1 MKDKHRKNSVI
12 IGRTSF
18 VLLTL
23 IALTISLAF
32 TMFEYERARQSEF
45 ETVKRGLMEVEG
57 TFKNQLIDVLQR
69 NDTKQLEWLL
79 LNITNKRDIT
89 AVEISDNTGFQISS
103 GYKVESKFRQV
114 SKFELSINNLDLSN
128 TKKYF
133 VIVYGST
140 LYVERNLTDRVL
152 IFSFIEIVK
161 VLVLGLFML
170 FAFKLLFV
178 RHLDRII
185 DFISELSIY
194 NSSGELEL
202 NRRFSKFRKSQDSLD
217 ILVEAFNTLK
227 FQVRFELVKNQEIQH
242 KLSLMNTELENR
254 VKEKT
259 KELLMSSRIA
269 AVGEMSA
276 GVAHE
281 VNSPLST
288 IFAINE
294 RIKRIIGKDEV
305 DIKEIEILTSKL
317 KSTVNKVFHIT
328 NSLAL
333 ISPKNTPDTSESVLL
348 KNFTEECIERLV
360 DIFKH
365 SHTTIE
371 YHLIGGE
378 GSKFLIDLELTFQ
391 VLFHTMNY
399 RVKMYQEGSE
409 NWVKIIFEVENDTL
423 KITYLDSARPFFQN
437 EIDHLSNPFLSTGE
451 QADGT
456 QLITGTISALLDRIG
471 GVMSFENGREF
482 EVIRYDIISK
492 EVL

>member
-1 MKDKHRKNSVI
+1 MKVKRRKNSVI

-32 TMFEYERARQSEF
+32 TFFEYERARQSEF
-45 ETVKRGLMEVEG
+45 ETVKRGLTEVEG
-57 TFKNQLIDVLQR
+57 IFKNQLIDVLQR

-89 AVEISDNTGFQISS
+89 AVEIHDNTGFEISS
-103 GYKVESKFRQV
+103 GYKVKSEFLQV
-114 SKFELSINNLDLSN
+114 SKFELNVNNLELSQ
-128 TKKYF
+128 TKRYF
-133 VIVYGST
+133 VSVYGST

-152 IFSFIEIVK
+152 ILSFIEIVK
-161 VLVLGLFML
+161 VFVLGIFML
-170 FAFKLLFV
+170 FAFKILFV

-185 DFISELSIY
+185 EFISELSLY

-305 DIKEIEILTSKL
+305 DIVQIEALTSKL
-317 KSTVNKVFHIT
+317 KSTLNKVFHIT

-333 ISPKNTPDTSESVLL
+333 IAPKNTPDVSQSVLL
-348 KNFTEECIERLV
+348 KIFVEECTERLI

-365 SHTTIE
+365 SHKSIE
-371 YHLIGGE
+371 YELIGPEDG
-378 GSKFLIDLELTFQ
+378 KFLIDLELTFQ
-391 VLFHTMNY
+391 ILFHTMNY
-399 RVKMYQEGSE
+399 RVKMYQEGNK
-409 NWVKIIFEVENDTL
+409 NWVKLIFEIENDTL
-423 KITYLDSARPFFQN
+423 KVTYLDNARPFFQT

-471 GVMSFENGREF
+471 GVMSFETNREF
-482 EVIRYDIISK
+482 EIIRYDIISK